1 MINTDE
7 NITKGNENVTYKEAR
22 VYLDKVSKYG
32 SVLGLGTIHKL
43 LCELDHPEDEL
54 KFIHIAGTNGKGSVL
69 AYTSTILSKAGY
81 RVGRY
86 LSPTVVSYL
95 ERIQVDGQWIPR
107 DAFARLT
114 ALVKEAIA
122 RMEAA
127 GETSPTV
134 FEAETAI
141 AFLYFKE
148 QGCDLVVLECG
159 LGGATDAT
167 NVIKSTLLAV
177 FTSVS
182 LDHMGILGN
191 SPEEIAAVK
200 SGIIKPG
207 CTVVTSRQR
216 PDVEQVLAK
225 KAKELGCP
233 VVTADMEQAGLLAE
247 SFDGQIISY
256 KEWDNLRCPLPGRY
270 QPDNVVTALEAI
282 KALRA
287 KGFCITEEAVRQGL
301 KETVWPGR
309 FTVLRKRPL
318 FIIDGA
324 HNEEAAKRLK
334 ETLEVYFPDKSL
346 IYIMGVFRDKEYE
359 KIAGIMGPLAKSV
372 YTVDLPDTART
383 FPAAELAEVMRR
395 HCKTGIPVQA
405 AGSVRS
411 AVENALAEAHKDD
424 VILSFGSLSYLGQ
437 VMSDLESVSA

>member
-141 AFLYFKE
+141 VFERTGLRLGGIGVRAWRRDGRHQRHKINSSGRLYFR
-148 QGCDLVVLECG
+148 QPRPHGD
-159 LGGATDAT
+159 
-167 NVIKSTLLAV
+167 
-177 FTSVS
+177 
-182 LDHMGILGN
+182 
-191 SPEEIAAVK
+191 
-200 SGIIKPG
+200 
-207 CTVVTSRQR
+207 SR
-216 PDVEQVLAK
+216 E
-225 KAKELGCP
+225 
-233 VVTADMEQAGLLAE
+233 
-247 SFDGQIISY
+247 F
-256 KEWDNLRCPLPGRY
+256 PGR
-270 QPDNVVTALEAI
+270 D
-282 KALRA
+282 R
-287 KGFCITEEAVRQGL
+287 R
-301 KETVWPGR
+301 
-309 FTVLRKRPL
+309 RKIRNHQTGMHRCH
-318 FIIDGA
+318 F
-324 HNEEAAKRLK
+324 EAASGRGTGFSK
-334 ETLEVYFPDKSL
+334 KSQGTWL
-346 IYIMGVFRDKEYE
+346 SRCHRGYGAGR
-359 KIAGIMGPLAKSV
+359 IAGRKLRRTDYFLQRMG
-372 YTVDLPDTART
+372 
-383 FPAAELAEVMRR
+383 
-395 HCKTGIPVQA
+395 
-405 AGSVRS
+405 
-411 AVENALAEAHKDD
+411 
-424 VILSFGSLSYLGQ
+424 
-437 VMSDLESVSA
+437 